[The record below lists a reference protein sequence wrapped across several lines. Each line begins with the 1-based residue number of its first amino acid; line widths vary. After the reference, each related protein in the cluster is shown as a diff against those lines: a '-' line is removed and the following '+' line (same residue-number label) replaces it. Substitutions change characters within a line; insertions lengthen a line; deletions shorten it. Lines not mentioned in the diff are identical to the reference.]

1 MFQLVAMSTYWK
13 QSLRGVP
20 WNQLKSGN
28 IETLYILSALKEPVQ
43 IYYKKACSYGTSMNI
58 NNLQAY
64 LWKIS
69 LIHFMAL
76 VSFYNPWNITL
87 RWAVFYGTTLNWCF
101 WLYSM
106 VNLSLS
112 VLCCNWA
119 ITVITNYIIFRILWA

>member
-1 MFQLVAMSTYWK
+1 MFQFVAMSTYWK

-43 IYYKKACSYGTSMNI
+43 IYYKKGCSYETSMNI
-58 NNLQAY
+58 NILQTY

-69 LIHFMAL
+69 LIRFMAL
-76 VSFYNPWNITL
+76 VSFYNPWNVTL
-87 RWAVFYGTTLNWCF
+87 RWAVFYGTTLNGCF

-106 VNLSLS
+106 VNVSLS
-112 VLCCNWA
+112 VWCCNWA
-119 ITVITNYIIFRILWA
+119 ITVITNSIIFRML

>member
-1 MFQLVAMSTYWK
+1 MFQFAAMSTYWK

-43 IYYKKACSYGTSMNI
+43 IYYKKACSYEASMNI
-58 NNLQAY
+58 NILQTY

-69 LIHFMAL
+69 LIRFMAL
-76 VSFYNPWNITL
+76 VSFYNPWNVTL
-87 RWAVFYGTTLNWCF
+87 RWAVFYGTTLNGCF

-106 VNLSLS
+106 VNVSLS
-112 VLCCNWA
+112 VWCCNWA
-119 ITVITNYIIFRILWA
+119 ITVITNSIIFRML